1 MKNALKAS
9 ELEYTDKYELDS
21 AEADKEESSTDSEA
35 EECENESL
43 WSAGRETEL
52 DAEQLYLREIGRH
65 PLLTAE
71 EEVHYGRLV
80 QKGDAAARKRMIEAN
95 LRLVVKMATR
105 YLYRGLPLMD
115 LIEEGNLGLI
125 RAVEKFDPER
135 GFRFSTYATWWVR
148 QAIERAIMNQSRT
161 IRIPVHVSKT
171 INRLQRTANRLS
183 QSCEREVRPEDIAEV
198 VDESA
203 EEVRYLMGLTTKVA
217 SLESNAS
224 GDNDH
229 SLLEVIA
236 DDDAGPEE
244 LLADHEDQID
254 INYWLSQLS
263 SREREV
269 VVRRFGLDG
278 QEQATLEEVGSR
290 IGVSRERVRQVQ
302 TAALNR
308 LRELISA
315 GGQPAGVLESVL

>member
-1 MKNALKAS
+1 MKNALMATEMES
-9 ELEYTDKYELDS
+9 VDQYEADE
-21 AEADKEESSTDSEA
+21 AEAETEASTVEA
-35 EECENESL
+35 DEGDTGTK

-52 DAEQLYLREIGRH
+52 DAEQMYLREIGRH

-71 EEVHYGRLV
+71 EEVHFGRLV
-80 QKGDAAARKRMIEAN
+80 QKGDQAARKRMIEAN

-183 QSCEREVRPEDIAEV
+183 QTCERDVRPEDIAEM

-217 SLESNAS
+217 SLESNS
-224 GDNDH
+224 GGDNDH
-229 SLLEVIA
+229 SLLEVIP
-236 DDDAGPEE
+236 DEDAGPEQ
-244 LLADHEDQID
+244 LLTEHEDQID

-315 GGQPAGVLESVL
+315 GTDAARMPEMSF